1 MASTVYDTE
10 TITLQDET
18 EVTLAPLAIGRLRR
32 FMKAWSAFA
41 DIQSDD
47 ESFDIY
53 VNCAGIALEKEKFV
67 TEKFDKTRDEDKIL
81 TDEYRE
87 YLEDILDL
95 DTIFKILE
103 VCGGLKLNDPKL
115 MEEIQKAQLAAVAAG
130 QN

>member
-1 MASTVYDTE
+1 MATTVYDTQ

-41 DIQSDD
+41 DIKEDD

-53 VNCAGIALEKEKFV
+53 INCAGIALEKDFADR
-67 TEKFDKTRDEDKIL
+67 FDGKTRDDENVL

-87 YLEDILDL
+87 HLEEILDL

-115 MEEIQKAQLAAVAAG
+115 MEEIQKAQLAAVAG
-130 QN
+130 KN